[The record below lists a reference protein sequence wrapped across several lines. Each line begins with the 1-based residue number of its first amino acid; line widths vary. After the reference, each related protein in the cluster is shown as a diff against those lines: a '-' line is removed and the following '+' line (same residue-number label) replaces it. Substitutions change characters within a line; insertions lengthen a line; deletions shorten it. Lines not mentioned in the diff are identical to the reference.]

1 MLWERIHAIAG
12 LSALMKC
19 HQDSCSW
26 TDGPPVALFRA
37 DGCWCVRYASGNWW
51 HYSLKD
57 RVWQDTPVVRT
68 RSNRLSCLK
77 GRCPLGNP
85 PERIHK

>member
-1 MLWERIHAIAG
+1 MISQKEALD
-12 LSALMKC
+12 LMKMVTQ
-19 HQDSCSW
+19 HITLSSDW

-68 RSNRLSCLK
+68 RSNRLSCPK

-85 PERIHK
+85 PERICK